1 MEVCKFKF
9 TSMISEREPL
19 WKLIHVAVLYNNGGG
34 NSAPFPTQFISYKLI
49 YEAILYSSMI
59 TCVFFQNDYHP

>member
-1 MEVCKFKF
+1 MEVRKFKF

-34 NSAPFPTQFISYKLI
+34 NSGPLPTKFISYRLI

-59 TCVFFQNDYHP
+59 MCFFQNDYHP